1 MTVLAIIFIAAS
13 WFATV
18 FVIGEAMEKAEKKL
32 KSLKK
37 ASVRP
42 SADLKGKVGQGG
54 SVLPG
59 AV

>member
-42 SADLKGKVGQGG
+42 SAGLKGKVGQGG
-54 SVLPG
+54 SVLSK